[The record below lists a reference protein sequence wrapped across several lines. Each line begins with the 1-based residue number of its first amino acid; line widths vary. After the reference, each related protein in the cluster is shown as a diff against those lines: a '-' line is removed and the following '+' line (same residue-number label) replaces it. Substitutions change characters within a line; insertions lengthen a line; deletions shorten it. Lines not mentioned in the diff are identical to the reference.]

1 MSNKH
6 KFRWIIITC
15 IAVLAVALGVFSFVR
30 WGKPEPGQA
39 EFKAYKADYKAG
51 NLRSAIEHCRLA
63 ADQGNLKAQTL
74 LGLFYSLGTGVE
86 QDYDAAQTWY
96 RRAAK
101 QGNHIAQRRLGDCYA
116 EGHGVERDLN
126 EAAKWYRLAAEYGD
140 DKAAAAL
147 ERLEAQRSESQ

>member
-15 IAVLAVALGVFSFVR
+15 IAVLAVALGVFAFVR
-30 WGKPEPGQA
+30 WGKPEPGHA

-51 NLRSAIEHCRLA
+51 YLRSAIEHCRLA

-86 QDYDAAQTWY
+86 QD
-96 RRAAK
+96 
-101 QGNHIAQRRLGDCYA
+101 HA
-116 EGHGVERDLN
+116 EAV
-126 EAAKWYRLAAEYGD
+126 KWYRKAAEQGYGT
-140 DKAAAAL
+140 
-147 ERLEAQRSESQ
+147 AQTELGVCYECGEGIEQDYA